1 MKSRVLFA
9 ICIAIVGAA
18 SSAWAQSPEALRKA
32 QASFDQAQTDYLP
45 GEYAAAAQEFQEA
58 YSARPFPQFLYN
70 VGASFHMKG
79 KKTSDVP
86 SYQKAVDFYKQYLK
100 EEPTAEDKPKV
111 EKAIGVLE
119 SEIKRLNDLAA
130 AGTGTGSG
138 SGSGSAAPPVQASA
152 EVQQLGDVK

>member
-1 MKSRVLFA
+1 MKPRVLFA

-32 QASFDQAQTDYLP
+32 QASFDQAQTDYLQ
-45 GEYAAAAQEFQEA
+45 GKYDEAAQEFQEA

-86 SYQKAVDFYKQYLK
+86 SYQKAVDYYKKYLH
-100 EEPTAEDKPKV
+100 EEPTASDKPKV
-111 EKAIGVLE
+111 EKAISVLE
-119 SEIKRLNDLAA
+119 AEIKRLKELAA
-130 AGTGTGSG
+130 QAGA
-138 SGSGSAAPPVQASA
+138 GSAAPPETAPSD
-152 EVQQLGDVK
+152 EV